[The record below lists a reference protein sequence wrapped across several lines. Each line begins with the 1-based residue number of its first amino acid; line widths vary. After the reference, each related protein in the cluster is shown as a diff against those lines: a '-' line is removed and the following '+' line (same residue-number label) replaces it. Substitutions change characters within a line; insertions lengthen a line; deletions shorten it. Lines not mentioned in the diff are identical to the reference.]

1 MLFIYLKNMKLK
13 GIIFIPNY
21 NFITNLLIKNLN
33 KISNEKK

>member
-1 MLFIYLKNMKLK
+1 MKLK

-33 KISNEKK
+33 KISNEKNKIKIQKI